1 MLAVLSSILVLY
13 SSEPKHLVLPVRD
26 RSAAPEKPALP
37 SSQSA
42 PTLTAFS
49 FSHAKEAQP
58 LLKEEDQKESSTK
71 VPGKRGE
78 EEAGVRVDHWLNT
91 HVSEI
96 CKCGTSLRKARKSPE
111 AAAPST

>member
-1 MLAVLSSILVLY
+1 MLGVLSSILVLY
-13 SSEPKHLVLPVRD
+13 SSEPKPLVLPVRD

-42 PTLTAFS
+42 PILTAFS
-49 FSHAKEAQP
+49 FSHAKETQP
-58 LLKEEDQKESSTK
+58 LLKEEDQESGTK